1 MTTTAERVPTE
12 DIPVRTSRL
21 AEVPW
26 WALILAATGLLLIY
40 LIFANPGYRDTF
52 EYLLAGVVVT
62 IRITIFSYGIAIM
75 IGLLMGLARTSKST
89 ILYTLSTLYVQTAR
103 GVPVIVLM
111 LYVAFVMVP
120 IVISLL
126 QAIGRW
132 GLTLGV
138 LTPLFTTLSDP
149 YLIRSVSLEAR
160 AIMALAFAYGAFEAE
175 VFRAGIQSIGRGQ
188 MEAARS
194 LGMTY
199 MQAMRLVILPQA
211 VRRVLPPLGNDFI
224 ACLKDSSLATVLA
237 VNELTQLGRLRRAA
251 TFDVYRTFNV
261 VAYLYL
267 SMTLVLSSI
276 VQLIERRLRF
286 EES

>member
-1 MTTTAERVPTE
+1 MTTTAERVPAE
-12 DIPVRTSRL
+12 DTPVRTSRL
-21 AEVPW
+21 AEIPW

-40 LIFANPGYRDTF
+40 LIFANTGYRETF
-52 EYLLAGVVVT
+52 KYLLAGVVVT
-62 IRITIFSYGIAIM
+62 LRITIFSYGTAVI
-75 IGLLMGLARTSKST
+75 IGLLAGLARTSKNT
-89 ILYTLSTLYVQTAR
+89 VLYTLSTLYVQTAR

-120 IVISLL
+120 IVISIL
-126 QAIGRW
+126 QALGRW
-132 GLTLGV
+132 GLTQIPGN
-138 LTPLFTTLSDP
+138 PFFATLSDP

-267 SMTLVLSSI
+267 SMTLALSSI

-286 EES
+286 EEQ